1 MALMHRQLRG
11 HHGSDARTA
20 LAAPTVLPRRA
31 YQLLAGHHIVERASS
46 RRHFLQQLIGA
57 TLLVHTQSVSPA
69 SATLAASDRAGE
81 VSTSSSPH
89 GSNSL
94 DPPTYVTATGRIVA
108 IGDLHGDLDKAVEAL
123 KLGRVISV
131 TDEGEVAWVG
141 GDTIVVQLGDVLD
154 RGDVEIGIV
163 NLLRYLD
170 VEARKCGGAVFML
183 NGNHESLNVCGDF
196 RYVTPGAFAESALYA
211 GLSESDLK
219 DWQLVAKVRY
229 SLFKP
234 GGDLAKEFAR
244 NPTVLV
250 VNDTVFAH
258 GGLLPIHVE
267 YGIER
272 LNTEVAAWMRGDQ
285 QPDGNKCPPPF
296 LAMGDANSVMWNRTL
311 SKERFATPYERYH
324 ACRALQQALAKVRG
338 KRLVVGHTPQLSGVN
353 CECENQVWRIDVG
366 MSYGVLNRPVQV
378 LEITPGEDGEAKVRI
393 IRNLPTSSQSSYDDD
408 DLSIASSV

>member
-11 HHGSDARTA
+11 HHGSDVRTV

-31 YQLLAGHHIVERASS
+31 CRQLASYQAAGRASN
-46 RRHFLQQLIGA
+46 RRHLLQQLAGA

-69 SATLAASDRAGE
+69 SATLAAPDRAGE
-81 VSTSSSPH
+81 VSTSTSPR
-89 GSNSL
+89 GNNAL

-108 IGDLHGDLDKAVEAL
+108 VGDLHGDLDKAVEAL
-123 KLGRVISV
+123 KMGQVISV
-131 TDEGEVAWVG
+131 SDEGEVTWVG
-141 GDTIVVQLGDVLD
+141 GDTVVVQLGDVLD

-170 VEARKCGGAVFML
+170 VEARKCGGAVYML

-258 GGLLPIHVE
+258 GGLLPTHVE

-272 LNTEVAAWMRGDQ
+272 LNSEVAAWMRGDQ
-285 QPDGNKCPPPF
+285 QPDGSKCTPPF

-338 KRLVVGHTPQLSGVN
+338 KRLVVGHTPQLGGVN

-378 LEITPGEDGEAKVRI
+378 LEIAPCEDGEAKVRI
-393 IRNLPTSSQSSYDDD
+393 IRNTPSSMSSIDDD
-408 DLSIASSV
+408 FGVDSAP